1 MNKWLLIPDE
11 CFTVG
16 RLRLPGF
23 RFKTTKKIKDIWG
36 PLKKEVRS
44 TVLKKVAEIYSDT
57 VSLRKL
63 PPYRDRKCL
72 RRSDGVRGWWILAVG
87 LWSVTSVVRK
97 EPERVF
103 VVKRNSLDV
112 VGLASAHSLWPETSL
127 AERAWTLH
135 HSALGPVR
143 CWGVP
148 SRWKGSFS
156 AAVG

>member
-36 PLKKEVRS
+36 LLKKEVRS

-63 PPYRDRKCL
+63 PPW
-72 RRSDGVRGWWILAVG
+72 SQTPPPQWWRQGLMNLAVG